1 VNTPRPPARTAL
13 GKGYAIALSSVLLWS
28 WTGIL
33 IAWLLRHHPLAP
45 MTLAFWR
52 DLFVALALLLGL
64 RVLRP
69 AALSPPPG
77 ARRLL
82 LVHGL
87 SLLFMNFTWTWSVAW
102 NGAAVST
109 VLVYASPGITGL
121 LARWRYQER
130 LGPLRLLAFA
140 ASLSGCVLVARA
152 HQASQWHLNGW
163 GIAAGLASAL
173 SFALYSLLGK
183 ATARRAVDPWTA
195 TLWSFAVAAVLLLP
209 VALLSAPP
217 SGPQASLLSLGAAWD
232 GWAVLLLLAVV
243 PTIGGYGLYTASL
256 AHLPAGTA
264 NLIATLE
271 PVLTTAWATLLLDER
286 LLPVQLVGGALIV
299 GSVVVLRL
307 EESAPA
313 PPG

>member
-1 VNTPRPPARTAL
+1 MVGSNPPAPSARPAL
-13 GKGYAIALSSVLLWS
+13 GRGYAIALSGVVLWS

-33 IAWLLRHHPLAP
+33 IAWLLAHHALAP

-52 DLFVALALLLGL
+52 DLLVALALLLGL

-69 AALSPPPG
+69 AALRVAPRDRG
-77 ARRLL
+77 LL
-82 LVHGL
+82 FLHGL
-87 SLLFMNFTWTWSVAW
+87 SLLAMNFTWTWSVAW

-109 VLVYASPGITGL
+109 VLVYASPGLTGV
-121 LARWRYQER
+121 LARWLYQER

-140 ASLSGCVLVARA
+140 ASLAGCVLVARA
-152 HQASQWHLNGW
+152 HEAAQWNLNGW
-163 GIAAGLASAL
+163 GIAAGLGSAM

-183 ATARRAVDPWTA
+183 ATSRRAVDSWTA
-195 TLWSFAVAAVLLLP
+195 TLASFAVATVLLLP
-209 VALLSAPP
+209 VALLSAPAH
-217 SGPQASLLSLGAAWD
+217 GPTASLFSLGSAWD

-271 PVLTTAWATLLLDER
+271 PALTAVWAWWLLGEALSPSQ
-286 LLPVQLVGGALIV
+286 LLGGALIV
-299 GSVVVLRL
+299 GSVLVLRR
-307 EESAPA
+307 EEL
-313 PPG
+313 G